1 MCIYINDR
9 VERKMAEN
17 NIDGGNNNNGN
28 TNQPEEPPIQVIV
41 KTTKAGDA
49 THKPKKGQTVRIHYD
64 AYLKSDG
71 TKFDSSETRGHAFEF
86 VLGAGQVIKG
96 WEEFFPD
103 LSLGQKVHVEIPP
116 QLAYGRRG
124 YPPIVPPNETLIYD
138 IELISFS
145 NLE

>member
-1 MCIYINDR
+1 MSSD
-9 VERKMAEN
+9 N
-17 NIDGGNNNNGN
+17 NSNQEVKGGE
-28 TNQPEEPPIQVIV
+28 QQEEEPIQVIV

-49 THKPKKGQTVRIHYD
+49 TNKPKKGQTVRIHYD

-71 TKFDSSETRGHAFEF
+71 TKFDSSATRGHAFEF

-103 LSLGQKVHVEIPP
+103 LSLGQKVHVEVPP

-145 NLE
+145 NLH

>member
-1 MCIYINDR
+1 MSSD
-9 VERKMAEN
+9 N
-17 NIDGGNNNNGN
+17 NSNQEVKGGE
-28 TNQPEEPPIQVIV
+28 QQEEEPIQVIV

-49 THKPKKGQTVRIHYD
+49 TNKPKKGQTVRIHYD

-71 TKFDSSETRGHAFEF
+71 TKFDSSATRGHAFEF

-103 LSLGQKVHVEIPP
+103 LSLGQKVHVEVPP

-145 NLE
+145 NL

>member
-1 MCIYINDR
+1 MSSD
-9 VERKMAEN
+9 N
-17 NIDGGNNNNGN
+17 NSNQEVKGGE
-28 TNQPEEPPIQVIV
+28 QQEEEPIQVIV

-49 THKPKKGQTVRIHYD
+49 TNKPKKGQTVRIHYD

-71 TKFDSSETRGHAFEF
+71 TKFDSSATRGHAFEF

-103 LSLGQKVHVEIPP
+103 LSLGQKVHVEVPP

-145 NLE
+145 NLG

>member
-1 MCIYINDR
+1 MS
-9 VERKMAEN
+9 ESSGKKEAELSQ
-17 NIDGGNNNNGN
+17 G
-28 TNQPEEPPIQVIV
+28 EAEPVQVIV

-71 TKFDSSETRGHAFEF
+71 TLFDSSHTRGHAFEF

-103 LSLGQKVHVEIPP
+103 LSLGQKVHVEVPP

-124 YPPIVPPNETLIYD
+124 FPPIVPPNETLVYD

-145 NLE
+145 NLG